1 MHPRPSAK
9 LSRRHLVNKAA
20 AATTLSALASQTAIA
35 RARGKRRSP
44 IVLVHPAWHGG
55 WRWKK
60 ITSLLRLRGYD
71 VYAPTLTGLGERS
84 HLLRRE
90 IGLDTH
96 VEDVVGILKY
106 EDLTD
111 AVLVGHSSSGMVVT
125 SVADRVP
132 GQVRHIVY
140 LDAFIPEDGQSLV
153 DLLPPNRRQAMEA
166 LVAKEGDGWQLPRLG
181 PWPWEQIIREQWGVH
196 DEVDVRWML
205 ARLAATPFRH
215 FTDPRI
221 APALQPSGSRAPTS
235 AACDIHSQSLIG
247 TPQRRAQRQDGST
260 ARSTVPII
268 RQLPIRLNLS
278 ICLRKRRTRR
288 S

>member
-1 MHPRPSAK
+1 MHSKPSAK
-9 LSRRHLVNKAA
+9 LSRRHLVNIAA

-55 WRWKK
+55 WCWKK

-153 DLLPPNRRQAMEA
+153 DLLPPNRRRQWRHLSRKRVTAGSCPVWDRGRGSRSYESSGASTTRSMCA
-166 LVAKEGDGWQLPRLG
+166 GCWRGWLQRRSG
-181 PWPWEQIIREQWGVH
+181 TSRTRASHQRCS
-196 DEVDVRWML
+196 R
-205 ARLAATPFRH
+205 ATPAH
-215 FTDPRI
+215 LHPL
-221 APALQPSGSRAPTS
+221 PAIS
-235 AACDIHSQSLIG
+235 AASL
-247 TPQRRAQRQDGST
+247 
-260 ARSTVPII
+260 
-268 RQLPIRLNLS
+268 
-278 ICLRKRRTRR
+278 
-288 S
+288 